1 MAFCAVQW
9 ILRILFGHN
18 KWIWTLANLFCTASF
33 LFQLF
38 HLLPSYLDP
47 TMTNTEVTNEQL
59 KDMDFPLDIKICMSP
74 LLNSS
79 VLQQL
84 GYDQVSFYHMG
95 ASSNGSLI
103 GWGGHNNASGAVT
116 TAKEVL
122 KAARMNISADIL
134 KSVFIRM
141 HGSTG
146 SENVT
151 DWITLE
157 RINWLEECHVLNL
170 TRIGKKK
177 LDGMEQLL
185 IFVNPSFKLVLSNS
199 DVTLELKVGGKT
211 LAARRELM
219 EHQFYHSGPDM
230 KLAKLSHYMMRI
242 KKNVFVEEDPSKSC
256 RIYPNSDFASYK
268 ECDYKYMRD
277 KVDKYFPG
285 LNLIPPWLTE
295 DLENV
300 TSRPVQI
307 PKGRSAIELQRLSYG
322 METSDCPLPCT
333 TISTDAKLA
342 NKMNDG
348 LGFALEFKQTVE
360 VSGVDIKVHK
370 TRTS

>member
-1 MAFCAVQW
+1 M
-9 ILRILFGHN
+9 
-18 KWIWTLANLFCTASF
+18 
-33 LFQLF
+33 
-38 HLLPSYLDP
+38 
-47 TMTNTEVTNEQL
+47 
-59 KDMDFPLDIKICMSP
+59 KD
-74 LLNSS
+74 
-79 VLQQL
+79 VR
-84 GYDQVSFYHMG
+84 V
-95 ASSNGSLI
+95 
-103 GWGGHNNASGAVT
+103 
-116 TAKEVL
+116 
-122 KAARMNISADIL
+122 
-134 KSVFIRM
+134 
-141 HGSTG
+141 
-146 SENVT
+146 
-151 DWITLE
+151 
-157 RINWLEECHVLNL
+157 
-170 TRIGKKK
+170 
-177 LDGMEQLL
+177 
-185 IFVNPSFKLVLSNS
+185 
-199 DVTLELKVGGKT
+199 ELKLQGHSLGS
-211 LAARRELM
+211 RREIQ
-219 EHQFYHSGPDM
+219 EHRFYSSGDAL
-230 KLAKLSHYMMRI
+230 KVDKYSSYIVKI
-242 KKNVFVEEDPSKSC
+242 KANVLVEEDLSKTC
-256 RIYPNSDFASYK
+256 RNYPNPDFASYK